1 MNRDSVSILLTNIRN
16 AQATKKVQ
24 VVVPFTEIICSIL
37 RTLKREGYI
46 NTFFVCS
53 SSKRH
58 LKIVIVLKYMDDKPV
73 ISCIT
78 QISKPGLRVYT
89 KHTNIKPHLNGLG
102 ITILATSKGTITDKL
117 AKKLNVGGEVI
128 CHIS

>member
-1 MNRDSVSILLTNIRN
+1 MNRDSVASLLTNIRN

-24 VVVPFTEIICSIL
+24 VVVPFSEAVCSIV
-37 RTLKREGYI
+37 RVLKREGYI
-46 NTFFVCS
+46 KTFFVCS
-53 SSKRH
+53 SSKRY
-58 LKIVIVLKYMDDKPV
+58 LKLNILLKYMDEKPV
-73 ISCIT
+73 ISCIN
-78 QISKPGLRVYT
+78 QISKPGLRIYN